1 MIRNM
6 VDHKDI
12 MPKVDLPV
20 ELLVDDNI
28 NASILNMYSQY
39 PCKIKAAIFALCI
52 SGEIIVTI
60 NLKEYKISA
69 CEFVTVLPDSFIQIH
84 HASEDTRICFL
95 GFSSQFITYIQFWKK
110 TSDFFALLINRPVVV
125 LPDKR
130 AEIYRDTFS
139 MISRMGEEG
148 GITLTSAILQ
158 SIADLLLQ
166 IILEIYRANNTKRTT
181 ISREQ
186 EIMGE
191 FIQLAFENYKKEH
204 QVTFYA
210 RAIGLTL
217 SHFCATISKASGKTA
232 QEIIARLIILDA
244 KAQLKGSSLHVNQ
257 IALSLG
263 FTTPTTFN
271 RYFRK
276 YVGMTPEQYRLT

>member
-1 MIRNM
+1 ME
-6 VDHKDI
+6 DHKDT

-28 NASILNMYSQY
+28 SASILNMYSQY
-39 PCKIKAAIFALCI
+39 PCKIKAVIFALCI
-52 SGEIIVTI
+52 SGEVDVTI

-69 CEFVTVLPDSFIQIH
+69 CEFVTILPDSFIQIH

-95 GFSSQFITYIQFWKK
+95 GFSSQFITYVHFWKK
-110 TSDFFALLINRPVVV
+110 ISDFFALLINRPVVI
-125 LPDKR
+125 LSNKK

-139 MISRMGEEG
+139 MISRMGEDD
-148 GITLTSAILQ
+148 GITLTPVILQ

-166 IILEIYRANNTKRTT
+166 IILEIYRANNIKRAAMP
-181 ISREQ
+181 REQ
-186 EIMGE
+186 EIMGD
-191 FIQLAFENYKKEH
+191 FIQLAFANYQKEH

-217 SHFCATISKASGKTA
+217 SHLCATISKASGKTA

-257 IALSLG
+257 IAFSLG

-276 YVGMTPEQYRLT
+276 YVGMTPEQYRLS